1 MFTTLTIGSKL
12 EVLLEDANKFA
23 DFEFLGYWQTQF
35 NSIAAVCVFFS
46 WFKLFKYIS
55 FNKTMTQLFSTLS
68 RVRWGG
74 GGSQRQGAP
83 AGTAPV
89 CVCDV
94 WLCCMSRF
102 NVLPVKS
109 IGRHGIGGTRDA
121 ANWKRASHFDL
132 LSLSFFIYY
141 FKV

>member
-74 GGSQRQGAP
+74 GRVAAP
-83 AGTAPV
+83 GCPCGNRPRV
-89 CVCDV
+89 CV
-94 WLCCMSRF
+94 
-102 NVLPVKS
+102 
-109 IGRHGIGGTRDA
+109 
-121 ANWKRASHFDL
+121 
-132 LSLSFFIYY
+132 
-141 FKV
+141 

>member
-1 MFTTLTIGSKL
+1 MPTKLALNLQLALLCIGFSVFTTLTIGSKL

-68 RVRWGG
+68 RVR
-74 GGSQRQGAP
+74 
-83 AGTAPV
+83 
-89 CVCDV
+89 
-94 WLCCMSRF
+94 
-102 NVLPVKS
+102 
-109 IGRHGIGGTRDA
+109 
-121 ANWKRASHFDL
+121 
-132 LSLSFFIYY
+132 
-141 FKV
+141 

>member
-74 GGSQRQGAP
+74 G
-83 AGTAPV
+83 AGRSARVPLREPPPCV
-89 CVCDV
+89 CV
-94 WLCCMSRF
+94 MSGYVACR
-102 NVLPVKS
+102 VS
-109 IGRHGIGGTRDA
+109 M
-121 ANWKRASHFDL
+121 
-132 LSLSFFIYY
+132 FFRSNQLGDM
-141 FKV
+141 V